1 MKLSELQNLDMQ
13 NIGGWPLP
21 VKIFFMLLLLIG
33 ILIAGYYMDTKDQR
47 EMLAQEQRKQVTH
60 LATIEEKQKKAANL
74 EPLKLQMK
82 EMQQSFGDMLKQ
94 LPSRTEVAGLLV
106 DISQTGLAAG
116 LEFQLFK
123 PANEVPSEYYAELP
137 IQINVIGSY
146 HEFGE
151 FISGIAALPRIVTTH
166 NITITTGGARK
177 GGQDKKGQ
185 TSVAGESALIM
196 TATAKTYRALD
207 EEEYAA
213 EAQKAAQAKKGKG
226 GKKK

>member
-1 MKLSELQNLDMQ
+1 MKFSDLQNLDPQ

-21 VKIFFMLLLLIG
+21 VKIFFMILLFVVIQGLGFQFDI
-33 ILIAGYYMDTKDQR
+33 KNQR
-47 EMLAQEQRKQVTH
+47 EVLEGERKKETAN
-60 LATIEEKQKKAANL
+60 LATIEEKQKKAVNL

-94 LPSRTEVAGLLV
+94 LPGKTEVAGLLV

-123 PANEVPSEYYAELP
+123 PGGEVRSEYYAELP
-137 IQINVIGSY
+137 IEINVLGNY

-151 FISGIAALPRIVTTH
+151 FISGLAALPRIVTAH
-166 NITITTGGARK
+166 DISITGGAK
-177 GGQDKKGQ
+177 KASKKGA
-185 TSVAGESALIM
+185 VGAEEVPAMLM
-196 TATAKTYRALD
+196 KVTAKTYRALD
-207 EEEYAA
+207 EEEYAVG
-213 EAQKAAQAKKGKG
+213 EKQAKKAKKG